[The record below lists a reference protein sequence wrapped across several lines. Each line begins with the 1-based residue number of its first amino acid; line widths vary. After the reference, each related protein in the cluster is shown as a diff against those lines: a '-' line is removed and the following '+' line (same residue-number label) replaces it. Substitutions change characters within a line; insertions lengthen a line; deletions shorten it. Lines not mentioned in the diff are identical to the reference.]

1 MKCLLLAGLAL
12 AGNCWAMSKPFDAYA
27 AAVIKKGKPCFYLP
41 TPVDA
46 ETPDYLRGEGV
57 YMGVFDDVAKKSK
70 WESWLKTRPK
80 INPTSPNTCIPYG
93 FKSPDK
99 NRTLAE
105 PLTHDTAYI
114 FDMYGEYGRN
124 RLYFCIKKDAQGK
137 DYLSKSGPQGHCSSD
152 PL

>member
-1 MKCLLLAGLAL
+1 MKYLLLAGLVL
-12 AGNCWAMSKPFDAYA
+12 AGNGLAVSKPFDAYA
-27 AAVIKKGKPCFYLP
+27 AAVMKDGKPCFYLP
-41 TPVDA
+41 PPIA
-46 ETPDYLRGEGV
+46 EETPPSLRGEGV
-57 YMGVFDDVAKKSK
+57 SMEVFDDVAKRYK

-80 INPTSPNTCIPYG
+80 VNPTSPSTCIPYG

-99 NRTLAE
+99 NRTLEE
-105 PLTHDTAYI
+105 PLTNDTAYI

-137 DYLSKSGPQGHCSSD
+137 DYLAKSGPRGNCSSE